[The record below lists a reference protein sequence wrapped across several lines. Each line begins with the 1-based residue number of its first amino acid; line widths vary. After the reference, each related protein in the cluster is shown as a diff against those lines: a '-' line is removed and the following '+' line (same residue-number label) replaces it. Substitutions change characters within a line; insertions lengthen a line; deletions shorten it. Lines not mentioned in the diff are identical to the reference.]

1 MKLMQLLWREDSMK
15 EVLKNYLNKKRMERV
30 IYNWE
35 MTEDPSRDGTIKVK
49 IRMNINNTN
58 YDIVINVPKFSNTVV
73 GLNWFQ
79 NVMKKGMIDMFQ
91 KYLDKWLEV

>member
-1 MKLMQLLWREDSMK
+1 MQILWREDSMK
-15 EVLKNYLNKKRMERV
+15 EVLKNYLIKKRMERV

-35 MTEDPSRDGTIKVK
+35 MTEDPSRDGNIRVEIKVNFND
-49 IRMNINNTN
+49 NI
-58 YDIVINVPKFSNTVV
+58 YGIVVNVQKFSNTVV

>member
-1 MKLMQLLWREDSMK
+1 MQLLWRGDSMK
-15 EVLKNYLNKKRMERV
+15 EVLKNYLIKKRMERV

-35 MTEDPSRDGTIKVK
+35 MTEDPSRDGNIRVEIKVNFND
-49 IRMNINNTN
+49 NI
-58 YDIVINVPKFSNTVV
+58 YGIVVNVPKFNNTVV

>member
-1 MKLMQLLWREDSMK
+1 MK
-15 EVLKNYLNKKRMERV
+15 ETLKNYLIKKRMEKV

-35 MTEDPSRDGTIKVK
+35 MTEDPSRDGNIRVEIKVNFND
-49 IRMNINNTN
+49 NI
-58 YDIVINVPKFSNTVV
+58 YGIVVNVPKFSNTVV